1 MKVLFVEDDD
11 AIAMGLSYSLEQED
25 YEVSHCRTVNEA
37 LSALDKNSYDLCLL
51 DVMLP
56 DGNGY
61 EICRR
66 AKRNPDTAVIF
77 LTACDDEGN
86 VVMGLD
92 LGADDYI
99 AKPFRLR
106 ELLSRMKS
114 VLRRYQKAAAP
125 KTTYHV
131 GDVKVNT
138 LQAKVWKGEKEVV
151 LTAVEYRLLLT
162 LLSAEG
168 RVLSRDQLLEGI
180 WDIGGDYVNDNT
192 LTVYIKRLREKLEED
207 PASPKWIRTVRGL
220 GYQLGE

>member
-1 MKVLFVEDDD
+1 MKLLFVEDDET
-11 AIAMGLSYSLEQED
+11 IALGLCYSLENEG
-25 YEVSHCRTVNEA
+25 YEVTYCRTVKEGKA
-37 LSALDKNSYDLCLL
+37 YLEKECFDLCIL

-61 EICRR
+61 DLCRQ
-66 AKRNPDTAVIF
+66 AKKNPETAVIF

-106 ELLSRMKS
+106 ELFSRMKS
-114 VLRRYQKAAAP
+114 VLRRYHKENG
-125 KTTYHV
+125 KILFTV
-131 GDVKVNT
+131 GDIKVNT
-138 LQAKVWKGEKEVV
+138 MQAKVWKGEKEIF

-162 LLSAEG
+162 LLCAEG
-168 RVLSRDQLLEGI
+168 RILSRDQLLEGI

-207 PASPKWIRTVRGL
+207 PAHPKWIRTVRGL
-220 GYQLGE
+220 GYQMGE

>member
-1 MKVLFVEDDD
+1 MRVLFVEDDD
-11 AIAMGLSYSLEQED
+11 TIAMGLCYSLEQEG
-25 YEVSHCRTVNEA
+25 YEVTHCSTVKDALGALERT
-37 LSALDKNSYDLCLL
+37 SYDLCLL

-66 AKRNPDTAVIF
+66 AKRNSETAVIF

-86 VVMGLD
+86 VVMGLE

-114 VLRRYQKAAAP
+114 VLRRYRKETAA
-125 KTTYHV
+125 KTLFTV
-131 GDVKVNT
+131 GDITVNT
-138 LQAKVWKGEKEVV
+138 LQAKVWRKGEEVI

-162 LLSAEG
+162 LLSANG
-168 RVLSRDQLLEGI
+168 RVLSREQLMEGI
-180 WDIGGDYVNDNT
+180 WDIGGNYVNDNT
-192 LTVYIKRLREKLEED
+192 LTVYMKRLREKLEED
-207 PASPKWIRTVRGL
+207 PARPRWIKTVRGL